1 MALEPDDPLTRA
13 LAAARRTEPG
23 WVDVSSSV
31 MRRVASLAR
40 PGEPLL
46 VHTAAGEAAQDDAG
60 SHTYLSSRILTT
72 ALRHL
77 LQSAPTH
84 APAGID
90 LEVHERRLTAVRVR
104 LAAAYG
110 VELPELGEQVRA
122 EVLAVVRDL
131 LGPDPD
137 LGPGQVEIAFED
149 VVPGDPREV

>member
-1 MALEPDDPLTRA
+1 MPEDPLVRA

-31 MRRVASLAR
+31 LRRVASLAR

-46 VHTAAGEAAQDDAG
+46 VHTASGEATQDDAG
-60 SHTYLSSRILTT
+60 SQTYLSSRILTT
-72 ALRHL
+72 ALRRL

-84 APAGID
+84 APTGID
-90 LEVHERRLTAVRVR
+90 LEVDERRLTAIRIS

-110 VELPELGEQVRA
+110 VELPDLAERVRA

-131 LGPDPD
+131 LGPDPA
-137 LGPGQVEIAFED
+137 LGPGQVEIVFDD

>member
-1 MALEPDDPLTRA
+1 MALEPDDPLARA

-31 MRRVASLAR
+31 LRRVASLSR

-46 VHTAAGEAAQDDAG
+46 VHTAAGEADQDEAG
-60 SHTYLSSRILTT
+60 SHTYLSSRILLT
-72 ALRHL
+72 ALRRL

-84 APAGID
+84 APTGID
-90 LEVHERRLTAVRVR
+90 LEVHERRLTGLRIS

-110 VELPELGEQVRA
+110 VALPDLAEQVRS

-137 LGPGQVEIAFED
+137 LGPAQVEIAFDD

>member
-1 MALEPDDPLTRA
+1 MALEPDDPVTRA

-46 VHTAAGEAAQDDAG
+46 VHTPAGEAAQDESG
-60 SHTYLSSRILTT
+60 SHTYVSSRILTT
-72 ALRHL
+72 ELRRL

-90 LEVHERRLTAVRVR
+90 LEVVERRLTAVRLR

-110 VELPELGEQVRA
+110 VPLPELGEQIRS
-122 EVLAVVRDL
+122 EVLGVVRDL
-131 LGPDPD
+131 LGPDPAF
-137 LGPGQVEIAFED
+137 GPAQVEIAFED